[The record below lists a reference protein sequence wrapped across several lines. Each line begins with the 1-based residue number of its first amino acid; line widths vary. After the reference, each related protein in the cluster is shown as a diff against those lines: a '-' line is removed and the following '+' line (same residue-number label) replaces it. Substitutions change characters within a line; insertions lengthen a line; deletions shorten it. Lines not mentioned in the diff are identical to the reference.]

1 MLSQNKKKII
11 SILQPHFLPYLGYFD
26 LISKSDLFIFLD
38 NVQYDHRSWQ
48 QRNKIKTPN
57 GEIFITLPVTNAG
70 LSKQKLNSVKI
81 FEKKKKFYK
90 VIK

>member
-26 LISKSDLFIFLD
+26 LISKSDLLFLD

-57 GEIFITLPVTNAG
+57 GEFL
-70 LSKQKLNSVKI
+70 LLDM
-81 FEKKKKFYK
+81 
-90 VIK
+90 